1 MTRLQPLPFAEWDVD
16 AISVVMGGRPL
27 APSNVLGMFANHP
40 ELAKPFL
47 TYNAYLLG
55 RTSTI
60 APHTRELAILR
71 VAWRRRCRYEWAQH
85 VRLARR
91 AGVTDEEIAR
101 IRAGVTDQETG
112 TAPGDG
118 IVGLV
123 IAAVDELDAH
133 STLSDD
139 TYQAL
144 ADKFDDR
151 QLMDLVF
158 TIGTYGLLAMA
169 FNAFGLELDPG
180 LSDEGFDTA
189 DD

>member
-1 MTRLQPLPFAEWDVD
+1 MTRLQPLPFDKWDTG
-16 AISVVMGGRPL
+16 ALSVVMPPGRRL
-27 APSNVLGMFANHP
+27 RPSNALGLFANHP

-55 RTSTI
+55 RTATI
-60 APHTRELAILR
+60 TPHIRELAILR
-71 VAWRRRCRYEWAQH
+71 VAWRRRCQYEWAQH
-85 VRLARR
+85 VRLARK

-101 IRAGVTDQETG
+101 IRAGATSEET
-112 TAPGDG
+112 GDG

-133 STLSDD
+133 STLSDE
-139 TYQAL
+139 TYRAL